1 MVQEDEDYFYSSCA
15 TSPEFQHPPPPPS
28 DISIACL
35 QKLLQGSLI
44 TFSLAITSWTKYHP
58 HHWMSSIQNICKWC
72 KFSWHRHGTFS
83 TWYYTQDQLIGH
95 GNCSD
100 VYWNSNPIVIP
111 SMQSISEDLQ
121 SWRNG
126 FSLKTDVYLQ
136 KLAILIFNCYPW
148 QLKYWTVSTMCNLV
162 TAYERFNDSLT
173 TT

>member
-1 MVQEDEDYFYSSCA
+1 
-15 TSPEFQHPPPPPS
+15 
-28 DISIACL
+28 
-35 QKLLQGSLI
+35 
-44 TFSLAITSWTKYHP
+44 
-58 HHWMSSIQNICKWC
+58 MSSIQNICKWC
-72 KFSWHRHGTFS
+72 KFGWHRHGKCS

-100 VYWNSNPIVIP
+100 VFWNSNPIAIP

-121 SWRNG
+121 YWTNG

-173 TT
+173 TTYWQHHDNISLTLASALVDEIFMRAGDSWATASWQISWDLDGNCISACVSFV